1 MGIRHIYLVLCVLGV
16 VLPYW
21 PLADLLAHNDFD
33 LLAYPR
39 GLFGTPVATALT
51 LDLTVTM
58 LAFWCFVLTDGHRQG
73 MRRLWIYLVAS
84 VLVNV
89 AVALPMYLYR
99 REVLAGRPP
108 TGS

>member
-1 MGIRHIYLVLCVLGV
+1 MSIRHFYLVLCVLGV

-21 PLADLLAHNDFD
+21 PLAALFAGNGFDF
-33 LLAYPR
+33 LAYPR

-58 LAFWCFVLTDGHRQG
+58 LAFWCFVLTDGRRQG
-73 MRRLWIYLVAS
+73 MRRLWIYLAAS

-99 REVLAGRPP
+99 REVVARRPA